1 MNENMKKEILAKWNE
16 WKYDVW
22 DSNKNTWTQRDQAI
36 AETIDQILLKEL
48 AVIQELV
55 IIIIILRLVMVDTV
69 FQRTQNNCSVILRIF
84 QISFYA

>member
-48 AVIQELV
+48 DD
-55 IIIIILRLVMVDTV
+55 RKTSD
-69 FQRTQNNCSVILRIF
+69 
-84 QISFYA
+84 

>member
-22 DSNKNTWTQRDQAI
+22 DSNKNTWTQRDQSI

-48 AVIQELV
+48 DD
-55 IIIIILRLVMVDTV
+55 RKTSD
-69 FQRTQNNCSVILRIF
+69 
-84 QISFYA
+84 